1 MKTLKLYKGDI
12 VVASEQG
19 EGKVS
24 VTLSNLEADTMYPKG
39 AYQVAWEE
47 NGKESSKVDV
57 PEFKTNPI
65 LVTGVSFEENDKELT
80 EGMSDTVKANVTPST
95 ATNKILK
102 YTSEHPEFVTVDENT
117 GVIQGI
123 AEGSSAI
130 TATSTDGTE
139 KTGQMMV
146 NVTKG

>member
-117 GVIQGI
+117 GDIQGI
-123 AEGSSAI
+123 AEGSSVI

-139 KTGQMMV
+139 KTGQITV